1 MRRRPYISGLSALF
15 LVASAGGVL
24 VARAPQ
30 TPRAPFRTAID
41 LVSLNVTVTD
51 AAGHHI
57 SGLSADDFVVFED
70 GRPQR
75 LSYFAALSTP
85 LSVSLLIDTSSS
97 MEQQLAV
104 AQQAAIDFV
113 SRLRPGDLAAIVN
126 FDSRV
131 EVQQPFTSDKQAL
144 ESAIRD
150 LRAGGAT
157 ALYNAVYIALR
168 QLATVKAE
176 SEEAI
181 RRNVIV
187 VLSDGEDTSSL
198 VTFDQLLDL
207 ARRSQ
212 TAIYPISLTA
222 DSPSSN
228 RTYQAATFALRQLA
242 QETGGRLLTAKRA
255 DELTGVYGQI
265 RDELT
270 SQYVLGYI
278 SSNPLRDGGW
288 RKLAVRILRPNV
300 IPRTRA
306 GYYSPTS

>member
-1 MRRRPYISGLSALF
+1 MRRRRHLISLTALF
-15 LVASAGGVL
+15 LIASAGGVL
-24 VARAPQ
+24 IARGSQ
-30 TPRAPFRTAID
+30 TPRTPFRTAID

-51 AAGHHI
+51 TMGRHI

-70 GRPQR
+70 GRPQQ
-75 LSYFAALSTP
+75 LSYFASLSTP

-97 MEQQLAV
+97 MEQQLPV

-113 SRLRPGDLAAIVN
+113 SRLRPGDLAAVVD

-131 EVQQPFTSDKQAL
+131 EVRQPFTSDKQAL

-176 SEEAI
+176 TESTI
-181 RRNVIV
+181 RRNVVV

-222 DSPSSN
+222 DSPVSD
-228 RTYQAATFALRQLA
+228 RTNQAATFALRQLA
-242 QETGGRLLTAKRA
+242 QETGGRLLAAKRA
-255 DELTGVYGQI
+255 DELTGVYSQI
-265 RDELT
+265 TAELT
-270 SQYVLGYI
+270 SQYALGYI
-278 SSNPLRDGGW
+278 SSNPRRDGGW
-288 RKLAVRILRPNV
+288 RKLAVRIQRPNL
-300 IPRTRA
+300 IPRTRT

>member
-1 MRRRPYISGLSALF
+1 MSRRHHIIGFSVLF
-15 LVASAGGVL
+15 LISSAGGVSA
-24 VARAPQ
+24 VRTPQTARAPFS
-30 TPRAPFRTAID
+30 TSID

-51 AAGHHI
+51 SSGHHI
-57 SGLSADDFVVFED
+57 SGLSEDDFVVFED
-70 GRPQR
+70 GQPQR
-75 LSYFAALSTP
+75 LSYFASRGTP

-97 MEQQLAV
+97 MEQQLSV

-113 SRLRPGDLAAIVN
+113 SRLRSDDLAAVMN

-131 EVQQPFTSDKQAL
+131 DVRQPFTRDKPAL
-144 ESAIRD
+144 EAAIRD

-168 QLATVKAE
+168 QLSTIRMD
-176 SEEAI
+176 SDEAV

-207 ARRSQ
+207 TRRSQ
-212 TAIYPISLTA
+212 TAIYPISLTS
-222 DSPSSN
+222 DPPLS
-228 RTYQAATFALRQLA
+228 RTNDTATFALRQLA
-242 QETGGRLLTAKRA
+242 RETGGRLLTAKRA
-255 DELTGVYGQI
+255 EELTGVYGQI
-265 RDELT
+265 RNELT

-278 SSNPLRDGGW
+278 SSNPRRDGSW
-288 RKLAVRILRPNV
+288 RKLAVRIQRPNL
-300 IPRTRA
+300 IPRART